1 MSIISH
7 PRKSTF
13 CKEQVADV
21 SHTTYDRVSGSP
33 TKLKYSFGMSKAI
46 RFPKVK
52 LKNHE
57 QVGYDLPTTK
67 KPRAAGFG
75 IGERF

>member
-7 PRKSTF
+7 PRRSTY
-13 CKEQVADV
+13 CKTAVADV
-21 SHTTYDRVSGSP
+21 SHMTYDNVSGSP
-33 TKLKYSFGMSKAI
+33 TKLKYSFGISKAI

-52 LKNHE
+52 LRNHE

-67 KPRAAGFG
+67 KTRAAGFG